1 VTGHDPGS
9 FVSLLR
15 RVREHLAQD
24 ERYTHSVR
32 VARSADTLAQ
42 RHRVDARKARLAGLL
57 HDLAR
62 LYSTARL
69 LDECEKR
76 DFFIDDFERAHP
88 VLLHARLGA
97 ALAREQ
103 FGIDDPDVLSAIEKH
118 TTAAAEM
125 SPLDCVVYLAD
136 SLEPARKFAER
147 PALWR
152 TALLDLEEAMRE
164 TLALAIR
171 RHERK
176 GLAPA
181 PPTLAAAALF
191 GVDVEAD
198 DVVEVRASAS

>member
-1 VTGHDPGS
+1 VSANSPES

-15 RVREHLAQD
+15 RVRGHLGQD
-24 ERYTHSVR
+24 DRYEHSVR
-32 VARSADTLAQ
+32 VARSADMLAQ
-42 RHRVDARKARLAGLL
+42 RHGVDARKARLGGLL

-62 LYSTARL
+62 LYSAARL

-76 DFFIDDFERAHP
+76 GFFIDDFERAHP

-97 ALAREQ
+97 AFAREQ
-103 FGIDDPDVLSAIEKH
+103 FGIDDASVLSAIEKH

-136 SLEPARKFAER
+136 SLEPARKFPER
-147 PALWR
+147 ATLWKI
-152 TALLDLEEAMRE
+152 ALLDLEEGMRQV
-164 TLALAIR
+164 LALAIR

-176 GLAPA
+176 GLTPA

-191 GVDVEAD
+191 GVNGRRDEAA
-198 DVVEVRASAS
+198 EVQASAI

>member
-1 VTGHDPGS
+1 MS
-9 FVSLLR
+9 FVKLLR
-15 RVREHLAQD
+15 GVRDHLRQD
-24 ERYTHSVR
+24 ERYAHSVR
-32 VARSADTLAQ
+32 VARSAGVLAQ
-42 RHRVDARKARLAGLL
+42 RHGVDAHKARLAGLL

-62 LYSTARL
+62 LYTAARL
-69 LDECEKR
+69 LGECEKR
-76 DFFIDDFERAHP
+76 GLRIDGFERAHP

-103 FGIDDPDVLSAIEKH
+103 FGIDDPSVLSAIEKH
-118 TTAAAEM
+118 TTAAGEM

-147 PALWR
+147 PMLWQIALF
-152 TALLDLEEAMRE
+152 DLAPAMRE

-176 GLAPA
+176 GRAPA

-191 GVDVEAD
+191 GVEFELGELP
-198 DVVEVRASAS
+198 EVQASAS